1 MSKLHVTFV
10 TCDEK
15 PWLEALHGLAVS
27 QRGVIEIYKLS
38 LTMSC
43 NYFHTKYREKLLF
56 VSPPSAFFV
65 GKSVEH

>member
-27 QRGVIEIYKLS
+27 QRGVIEIYI
-38 LTMSC
+38 
-43 NYFHTKYREKLLF
+43 NYFHQPKIFRKMTF
-56 VSPPSAFFV
+56 CSALEINV
-65 GKSVEH
+65 DIVTQQQVKH